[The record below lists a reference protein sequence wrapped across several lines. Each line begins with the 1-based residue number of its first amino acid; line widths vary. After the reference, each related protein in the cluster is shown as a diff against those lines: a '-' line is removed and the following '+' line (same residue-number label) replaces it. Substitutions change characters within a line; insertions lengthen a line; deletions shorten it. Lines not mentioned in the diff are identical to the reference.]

1 MLQKRSAVSGFSGD
15 DIQKAKEFHGRILR
29 LEAKRDV

>member
-1 MLQKRSAVSGFSGD
+1 MLQKRIAFSGFSVD
-15 DIQKAKEFHGRILR
+15 DIQKAKEFHGPILG